1 MLITKGEEEIRK
13 KRYEQ
18 NSKEIMN
25 RLKQV
30 SRARKNQQ
38 ATNLKSDAS
47 ENEVWNGIDQLKF
60 FDKNP
65 RMIPDDIKPKC
76 VYR

>member
-38 ATNLKSDAS
+38 ATNSKGDAS